1 MMMFLLML
9 SHWFAAALTQNSD
22 DFTEKLY
29 RRFCTPIH
37 LHGLGIFIA
46 HRMTRGKIHF
56 KCLDWT
62 VSIHS
67 LSPNYMMCVN
77 AYVIQLCRNLWF
89 FFFFSSCFVWELLQ
103 FSYTHL
109 LENPQVVHRERVQ
122 YQTNFNFICTSF
134 HYVVVDMKKECA
146 LRCMCVCTVCGRQAV
161 DTEFH
166 NLQFIASS

>member
-67 LSPNYMMCVN
+67 LSPNYMMCVRMRMLFN
-77 AYVIQLCRNLWF
+77 CVETSG
-89 FFFFSSCFVWELLQ
+89 FSSSFLRALCGSCYNFRTHICWRIRRW
-103 FSYTHL
+103 YT
-109 LENPQVVHRERVQ
+109 ERVQ